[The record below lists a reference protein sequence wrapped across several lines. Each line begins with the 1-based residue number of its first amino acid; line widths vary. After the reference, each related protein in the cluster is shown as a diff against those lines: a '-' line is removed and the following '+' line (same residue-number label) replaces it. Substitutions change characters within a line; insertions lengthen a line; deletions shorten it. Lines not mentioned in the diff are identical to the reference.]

1 MTRLFTAMLQ
11 RTVKALRD
19 LAPIIVVIAFF
30 QIVVL
35 RQPFPNLESVA
46 VGLLC
51 VIAGLTLF
59 IQGLESGLFPLGE
72 ALARGFA
79 RKGSLTAL
87 LAFAF
92 CLGFGTTVAEP
103 ALIAVAAEAAE
114 VAAEAGAI
122 NDDDQ
127 ARDKYAF
134 ELRMVVAVAVGA
146 AIVLGVLRILKGWPI
161 HRLIIG
167 GYVLVAAMTLF
178 APEEIIGVA
187 YDSGGV
193 ATSTI
198 SVPLVTA
205 LGFGLATS
213 IRGRNPMGRRLR
225 THRIRL
231 PDAHYLRA
239 CLWDGDLMLEF
250 MHSFTDTLFS
260 TALDVAPIVG
270 ILVLFQVVVLRRK
283 LPNLRRIAMGS
294 IFVLLGLT
302 LFLIGL
308 REALFPIGE
317 TMARQLTAAET
328 IGAESLADGIQ
339 WHDYLLVYAF
349 AAAIGFAT
357 TVAEPSLI
365 AVALKAEEVSGGA
378 IRAWGLR
385 IAVAIGVAVGVAL
398 GCFRIVTGTPL
409 PWYIVAAYIVVI
421 VQTFRSSRTIVPLAY
436 DSGGVTTSTVTVPVV
451 AALGLGLAAS
461 VPGRSPLIDGF
472 GLIAFASVFPIIS
485 VLGYA
490 MAASWLRRRRNPNHS
505 EEA

>member
-1 MTRLFTAMLQ
+1 
-11 RTVKALRD
+11 
-19 LAPIIVVIAFF
+19 
-30 QIVVL
+30 
-35 RQPFPNLESVA
+35 
-46 VGLLC
+46 
-51 VIAGLTLF
+51 
-59 IQGLESGLFPLGE
+59 
-72 ALARGFA
+72 
-79 RKGSLTAL
+79 
-87 LAFAF
+87 
-92 CLGFGTTVAEP
+92 
-103 ALIAVAAEAAE
+103 
-114 VAAEAGAI
+114 
-122 NDDDQ
+122 
-127 ARDKYAF
+127 
-134 ELRMVVAVAVGA
+134 
-146 AIVLGVLRILKGWPI
+146 
-161 HRLIIG
+161 
-167 GYVLVAAMTLF
+167 
-178 APEEIIGVA
+178 
-187 YDSGGV
+187 
-193 ATSTI
+193 
-198 SVPLVTA
+198 
-205 LGFGLATS
+205 
-213 IRGRNPMGRRLR
+213 
-225 THRIRL
+225 
-231 PDAHYLRA
+231 
-239 CLWDGDLMLEF
+239 MLEF